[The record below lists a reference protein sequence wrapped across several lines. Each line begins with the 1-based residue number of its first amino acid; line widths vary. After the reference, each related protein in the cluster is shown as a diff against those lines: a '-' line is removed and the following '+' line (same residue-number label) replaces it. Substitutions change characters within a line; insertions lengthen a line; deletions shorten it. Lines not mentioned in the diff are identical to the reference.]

1 MTPVF
6 VEGVYAPW
14 MAHPS
19 LQGGI
24 YGGGAEP
31 GAPSRPPGI
40 NTGVILAR
48 LNLSTNL

>member
-24 YGGGAEP
+24 HW
-31 GAPSRPPGI
+31 GAPSPPPGI
-40 NTGVILAR
+40 NTGLILTR
-48 LNLSTNL
+48 LSLSTKL

>member
-1 MTPVF
+1 MPVF

-24 YGGGAEP
+24 HRGGAEP
-31 GAPSRPPGI
+31 VSRNKYRRHSHPFELKYLPM
-40 NTGVILAR
+40 R
-48 LNLSTNL
+48 HY

>member
-1 MTPVF
+1 MTLVF

-24 YGGGAEP
+24 HGV
-31 GAPSRPPGI
+31 SRNKCRRHPHPFELKYQPMSGYKLD
-40 NTGVILAR
+40 G
-48 LNLSTNL
+48 